1 MEEVAGLDR
10 VRGRSDLICYLSIR
24 TFGQTFMTKTDA
36 FAPLARIRTKE
47 LQRELSTLHSTEE
60 IIDDMSNWKS
70 PPGGFFAVPAEG
82 KLDEEGKDGEEEM
95 GEGAGDGQKQ

>member
-1 MEEVAGLDR
+1 
-10 VRGRSDLICYLSIR
+10 
-24 TFGQTFMTKTDA
+24 
-36 FAPLARIRTKE
+36 
-47 LQRELSTLHSTEE
+47 
-60 IIDDMSNWKS
+60 MSNWKS